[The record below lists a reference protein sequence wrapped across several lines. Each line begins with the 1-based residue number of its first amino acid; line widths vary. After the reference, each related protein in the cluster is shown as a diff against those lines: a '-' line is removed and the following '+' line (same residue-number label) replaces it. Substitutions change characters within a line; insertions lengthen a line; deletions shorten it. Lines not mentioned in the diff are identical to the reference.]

1 MQESRRTRMTKTL
14 IKESFL
20 DILDSTPFDKI
31 SVTQICEAADVNRST
46 FYAHYEDTRQL
57 LREIENDVLEQIPVP
72 ENIPAIYTEDS
83 FLIMLTQ
90 FLKYIRKKE
99 RTFRLLMMSN
109 ETNSF
114 SERVI
119 SSVFESYSNM
129 KLVDD
134 SLLSRYGYIFS
145 INGVIGLVK
154 EWIASG
160 FPIDEKA
167 LAQLSLTMARQANI
181 AIAKMA

>member
-1 MQESRRTRMTKTL
+1 MLESRRTKMTKAL

-20 DILDSTPFDKI
+20 DILASTPFDKI
-31 SVTQICEAADVNRST
+31 SVTQLCEMADVNRST

-72 ENIPAIYTEDS
+72 ENIPAIYTENS

-90 FLKYIRKKE
+90 FFKYIRKNE
-99 RTFRLLMMSN
+99 RTFKLLMMSN
-109 ETNSF
+109 ESNNF
-114 SERVI
+114 SEKLI
-119 SSVFESYSNM
+119 SSVFESYSHM
-129 KLVDD
+129 KLVND
-134 SLLSRYGYIFS
+134 SLISRYGYIFS

-181 AIAKMA
+181 AISKIE